1 MSCNR
6 LLSYAFL
13 SLYHAILFCLMLHF
27 TVLTLF
33 ILLYLALTHTHPHN
47 HTPTRLCT
55 NTHTHTH
62 TLPLPSHTHTH
73 THSQCCGSDERP
85 HSLSIG
91 NVLRTAEE
99 HGQDRVTYCSCVCM
113 YVCCSIYFYVYA
125 SILPLPLSFRLY
137 RTHFY
142 LSPSS
147 YYFSPPLLLPSILLI
162 ASLFPPLFLD
172 LP

>member
-1 MSCNR
+1 MQSSP
-6 LLSYAFL
+6 LLCFSFLVPRYPILPYAAF
-13 SLYHAILFCLMLHF
+13 HRTNPLHP
-27 TVLTLF
+27 
-33 ILLYLALTHTHPHN
+33 ALPCTYTHTSTQPHS
-47 HTPTRLCT
+47 HTFMYKH
-55 NTHTHTH
+55 THTHTH
-62 TLPLPSHTHTH
+62 TLPSHTHTH